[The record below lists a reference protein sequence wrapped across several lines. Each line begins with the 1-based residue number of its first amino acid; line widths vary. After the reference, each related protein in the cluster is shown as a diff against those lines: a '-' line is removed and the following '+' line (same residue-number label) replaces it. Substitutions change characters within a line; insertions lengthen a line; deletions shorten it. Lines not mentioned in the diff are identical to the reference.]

1 MKVVHVIT
9 RLIQGGAQA
18 HVVELCEFLRR
29 DGRFDVTLVGGPPR
43 GSEGECIERARALGI
58 PVRIVDSLVR
68 PIHPW
73 HDWRAGRALRRLI
86 GELKPDLV
94 HTHSAKAGVLGR
106 RAARAA
112 GVPRIFHT
120 LHGMPFHPDQPG
132 IVHAAGAWFERDG
145 ARLCEKVICVG
156 KGVRDAALLWE
167 IAPDEKL
174 VTIPCGVDLS
184 RFEGRHVSR
193 ADLGLPEKAWIV
205 VTVSRLAV
213 GKGHARLIDAA
224 AQARRKIPELHL
236 LFVGDGP
243 ERARLRSASGVP
255 VSFTGMVP
263 PERVSVFLA
272 AADVVALP
280 SAREGLPL
288 ALLEGA
294 LAGRPLLGIDIDA
307 NREIVRDGDN
317 GRLAA
322 VGDLAEAL
330 VELRE
335 RGEHYARGAALALP
349 DLRLRFDKEKT
360 LPQIARL
367 YVA

>member
-1 MKVVHVIT
+1 MKVVQIIT

-29 DGRFDVTLVGGPPR
+29 DGRFDVTLVGGPPL
-43 GSEGECIERARALGI
+43 GNEGECIERARALGI
-58 PVRIVDSLVR
+58 PVRVVDSLVR
-68 PIHPW
+68 PIHAW
-73 HDWRAGRALRRLI
+73 HDWRAGRALRRLL
-86 GELKPDLV
+86 EEVKPDLV

-120 LHGMPFHPDQPG
+120 LHGLPFHPDQPG
-132 IVHAAGAWFERDG
+132 WIHAAGAWFERAG
-145 ARLCEKVICVG
+145 ARLSEKVICVG
-156 KGVRDAALLWE
+156 KGVHDAARYWE

-174 VTIPCGVDLS
+174 VTIPCGVDFA
-184 RFEGRHVSR
+184 RFDDRHVTR

-213 GKGHARLIDAA
+213 GKGHVGLLDAA
-224 AQARRKIPELHL
+224 AEARRTIPDIHL
-236 LFVGDGP
+236 VFVGDGP
-243 ERARLRSASGVP
+243 ERARLESYSDLP
-255 VSFTGMVP
+255 LTITGMVP
-263 PERVSVFLA
+263 PGRVPAFLST
-272 AADVVALP
+272 ADVVALP
-280 SAREGLPL
+280 SPREGLPL

-294 LAGRPLLGIDIDA
+294 LAARPLLGLDIDA

-317 GRLAA
+317 GRL
-322 VGDLAEAL
+322 VSDLAEGL
-330 VELRE
+330 LDMHE
-335 RGEHYARGAALALP
+335 RASHFARGAALALP
-349 DLRLRFDKEKT
+349 DFRMRFDKEKT